1 MEKPKMN
8 NEPTVYVVD
17 DDAAVRNSLRF
28 LIESAGFRVTTFAN
42 AREFLSGYDS
52 DVPGCLVLDVRLP
65 GSSGLDLQQQL
76 VAEGIGV
83 PVIIVTGHGDVPIAV
98 RAMRTGALDFIEKP
112 YDDQVLLDRIRHAV
126 ELDIRNR
133 RDRAERQDILSRVAL
148 LTPREREVLEGV
160 VSGSANKQIAGDLGI
175 STKTVEAHRAH
186 VMEKMRVESLAELV
200 RLVQIAGVARNPV
213 PVAAGAR

>member
-1 MEKPKMN
+1 MN
-8 NEPTVYVVD
+8 TEPTVYVVD

-28 LIESAGFRVTTFAN
+28 LIESAGFRVSTFAS
-42 AREFLSGYDS
+42 AREFLVGYDS
-52 DVPGCLVLDVRLP
+52 DTPGCLVLDVRLP

-76 VAEGIGV
+76 VAEGLTI

-98 RAMRTGALDFIEKP
+98 RAMRTGAIDFIEKP

-126 ELDIRNR
+126 DLDIKNR
-133 RDRAERQDILSRVAL
+133 RDRTQRQEILARLAL

-200 RLVQIAGVARNPV
+200 RLVQIAGVIRNSPMGV
-213 PVAAGAR
+213 GAR

>member
-1 MEKPKMN
+1 VN
-8 NEPTVYVVD
+8 AEPTVYVVD

-28 LIESAGFRVTTFAN
+28 LIESAGFHVATFAN
-42 AREFLSGYDS
+42 AREFLTGYEGDG
-52 DVPGCLVLDVRLP
+52 PGCLVLDVRLP

-76 VAEGIGV
+76 VAEGITI

-126 ELDIRNR
+126 ELDNRNR
-133 RDRAERQDILSRVAL
+133 RDRAQRQDILARVAL
-148 LTPREREVLEGV
+148 LTPREREVLDGV
-160 VSGSANKQIAGDLGI
+160 VGGSANKQIAGDLGI

-200 RLVQIAGVARNPV
+200 RLVQIAGVARPPV
-213 PVAAGAR
+213 PAGAR

>member
-1 MEKPKMN
+1 MN